1 MQRGRPLG
9 TATSAVPSN
18 GTSVQ
23 PGRRAARAGYSAVR
37 SGDDVKM
44 ALSTSA
50 GSKPFASRS
59 AASSS
64 SVAARIASLVFAVAV
79 VAPRRP
85 RRILVMALVDQLR
98 FMVITDPV
106 LLKGRDAVTVCRAAV
121 QGGATMIQVRW
132 KDGVPA
138 EVLELTRSL
147 VAALPVPI
155 LVNDRADV
163 ALAAGAAGV
172 HLGWEDV
179 PLDALRPH
187 VPSGRRKRLR
197 GRLRCLRTIGASG
210 RVLRLR
216 TSPMRVRRWG
226 RRASGPSRDLRPRG

>member
-23 PGRRAARAGYSAVR
+23 PRRRAARAGYSAVR

-85 RRILVMALVDQLR
+85 RRIFVMALVDQLR
-98 FMVITDPV
+98 FMVITD
-106 LLKGRDAVTVCRAAV
+106 R
-121 QGGATMIQVRW
+121 
-132 KDGVPA
+132 
-138 EVLELTRSL
+138 
-147 VAALPVPI
+147 I

-187 VPSGRRKRLR
+187 VPSGFLLGLSVGTPEEASRAAALPADYWS
-197 GRLRCLRTIGASG
+197 IGPCFA
-210 RVLRLR
+210 
-216 TSPMRVRRWG
+216 TANKPD
-226 RRASGPSRDLRPRG
+226 A